1 MGPRNRRTVGLRND
15 ERAGQTWDCSS
26 VGLWAYDGRLRQ
38 TPGEGDGPRR
48 RWVAGSAIF
57 RNGCDSS
64 WLWAV
69 VLWAYRTVGLRF
81 GLDRSC
87 RGGPRWPSVGPGSP
101 IQCSSSRDAWRSS
114 FGGGA
119 SFNRDPPEPGVS
131 FAIRSVRL
139 GLELAWCR
147 STAIRKTHWPNI
159 LWVSKTD
166 NPLEADRA
174 LRWMHHRV
182 AV

>member
-159 LWVSKTD
+159 LLLSKTD